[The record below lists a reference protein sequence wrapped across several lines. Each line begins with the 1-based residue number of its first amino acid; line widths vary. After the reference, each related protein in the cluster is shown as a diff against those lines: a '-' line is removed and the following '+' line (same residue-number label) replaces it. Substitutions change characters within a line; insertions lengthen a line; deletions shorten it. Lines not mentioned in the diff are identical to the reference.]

1 LEQQVLTDF
10 INEGYLERH
19 IRRMRTL
26 YDQRRQALLQALFRH
41 LGQRVTILGENAGM
55 HLMIRLHTRL
65 GDEEIVDKAAQL
77 GLDLVNA
84 QPYYWGC
91 TGKGEFVIG
100 YADLSL
106 EEINEGVQRLAQVL
120 VEPTD

>member
-1 LEQQVLTDF
+1 
-10 INEGYLERH
+10 
-19 IRRMRTL
+19 
-26 YDQRRQALLQALFRH
+26 
-41 LGQRVTILGENAGM
+41 M